1 MSTLSLRLPDSLH
14 EKVRELAA
22 QDDISINQF
31 IATAV
36 AEKMAAFLTL
46 DYLAERAARGNRAA
60 FERVLRKVPARP
72 PIPGDEWGPSEAVEP
87 NKRLQPTKAR
97 RRRKTRRGKKRS
109 APRLRG

>member
-14 EKVRELAA
+14 RKVKELAE

-36 AEKMAAFLTL
+36 AEKMAALLTL
-46 DYLAERAARGNRAA
+46 DYLADRAQYGSRTA
-60 FERVLRKVPARP
+60 FDRVLAKIPARP
-72 PIPGDEWGPSEAVEP
+72 PLPGDEIPEAVEP

-97 RRRKTRRGKKRS
+97 KGTAPKRRSRS
-109 APRLRG
+109 RLRG